1 VRVEVDG
8 SIPSIVAAAREN
20 KTFRYAG
27 RASAW
32 KQRQRAKTGQ
42 NTVDLV
48 MPAAKLPT
56 RDRVL
61 CAMSGGVDSSVA
73 AAMLVEQGYDV
84 VGATMK
90 LFCHGTDVPDRPC
103 CSLDSV
109 NDARRVCEQLG
120 IPHYVINLEDRF
132 GSDVIDNFVDEYA
145 RGRTPIPCVRCNTF
159 TKFRDLVRK
168 ADGIDAKYVATGHYA
183 RMVNGE
189 LHRGVD
195 ENKDQT
201 YFMWGIDRAV
211 LSRMLLPVGE
221 MTKAETRT
229 MAHKLGLEVIA
240 EKPESQEI
248 CFVPD
253 GDYMKILRERLP
265 ADAPALSKGPIVTSA
280 GRVIGEHEG
289 YARYTIGQRR
299 GLPGGFAEPIYV
311 VAIRPKDRAV
321 VVGPREELLG
331 RGVIAREV
339 NWLTDPPPV
348 GATVHVRVRH
358 RAPLAAGELLRVD
371 DNEIEVAL
379 DEPVAAITAGQSLA
393 IYDPAGAVLGGGFI
407 EGASRSSRALRTIA
421 A

>member
-1 VRVEVDG
+1 M
-8 SIPSIVAAAREN
+8 SAA
-20 KTFRYAG
+20 
-27 RASAW
+27 
-32 KQRQRAKTGQ
+32 
-42 NTVDLV
+42 
-48 MPAAKLPT
+48 PAEST
-56 RDRVL
+56 SRVL
-61 CAMSGGVDSSVA
+61 VAMSGGVDSSVA

-132 GSDVIDNFVDEYA
+132 GADVIDNFVDEYS

-159 TKFRDLVRK
+159 TKFRDLVK
-168 ADGIDAKYVATGHYA
+168 TADKIDARYIATGHYA

-201 YFMWGIDRAV
+201 YFMWGIDRSV
-211 LSRMLLPVGE
+211 LSRMLLPIGE
-221 MTKAETRT
+221 MTKAETRAL
-229 MAHKLGLEVIA
+229 AHKLGLEVIA
-240 EKPESQEI
+240 DKPESQEI

-265 ADAPALSKGPIVTSA
+265 ADAPALSKGPIVTSD
-280 GRVIGEHEG
+280 GRVIGQHEG
-289 YARYTIGQRR
+289 YARFTIGQRR

-311 VAIRPKDRAV
+311 VAIRPLDRAV

-339 NWLTDPPPV
+339 NWLTDAPSE
-348 GATVHVRVRH
+348 GANVHVRVRH
-358 RAPLAAGELLRVD
+358 RAPLAVGELLRVD
-371 DNEIEVAL
+371 GDEIEIAL
-379 DEPVAAITAGQSLA
+379 DEPVAAITPGQSLA
-393 IYDPAGAVLGGGFI
+393 VYHETGMLFGGGFI
-407 EGASRSSRALRTIA
+407 HGVPHARRALRTIA